1 MDGRR
6 ELLVVGGRGRLRLAA
21 AADRVVAAPAPG
33 GLRGQG

>member
-21 AADRVVAAPAPG
+21 AADRVVAPAPG